1 MKTSQKKLS
10 RVRRHIRL
18 RAKINGSAE
27 RPRLVVFRSLRY
39 HFVQLIDD
47 AKGITLASASD
58 MKQKGKESKVDN
70 AKKLGLEIAKMAKE
84 KNIVRCVFDR
94 NGYKYHGRV
103 KAIAEGAREGGL
115 EF

>member
-1 MKTSQKKLS
+1 MKTSQKEINRTK
-10 RVRRHIRL
+10 RHARL
-18 RAKINGSAE
+18 RAKISGSTE

-47 AKGITLASASD
+47 TKGTTIVSASD
-58 MKQKGKESKVDN
+58 MKQKGKVTKTDS